1 MPGISYFVLLFS
13 KGKIYS
19 IQNKQILLEFSS
31 PALGGEKLLAK
42 LIPGQKFE
50 QTSRSERNIFTTTLE
65 RFLLYLLSRII
76 SNKKIVIRI
85 FSSGDIRSKSCF
97 LFFLRWLWEM
107 SDPGIQSLSRRRP
120 ELAPA
125 LILAS

>member
-42 LIPGQKFE
+42 LIPGQKRHQGRRETFSP
-50 QTSRSERNIFTTTLE
+50 QLKLE
-65 RFLLYLLSRII
+65 VFYI
-76 SNKKIVIRI
+76 
-85 FSSGDIRSKSCF
+85 DHH
-97 LFFLRWLWEM
+97 
-107 SDPGIQSLSRRRP
+107 
-120 ELAPA
+120 
-125 LILAS
+125 